1 MKFLQ
6 LKISLLLFF
15 FTQFVFAQVS
25 TTSELFNLDTASES
39 IKEHTQVLA
48 GDDFEGRGTGTTGGN
63 LTAKYI
69 GSEFAKYGLKP
80 ISKERTFYQNIP
92 MHGSHPLQSSELKL
106 YLDDDEIDLELE
118 KDYLLYKSGQQTFTP
133 VPLPLVFVGF
143 GIVAPEFD
151 YNDYQ
156 EIDVEGKIVVFLDG
170 EPESDDPEFFNGE
183 APTVYNYPISKQRI
197 ALSRGAAGSILI
209 PDIKNKS
216 WEKLADEFAFEDINL
231 AYSASNNLSVI
242 LNPDV
247 VNHIFKNSG
256 FNYSRILE
264 MKEEHTLKSFELNV
278 LLTFKG
284 EYLQRDFLA
293 QNVIAMV
300 EGNDSELRDSY
311 LIISAHYDHLGI
323 GPVVDGDSIY
333 NGALDNAIGVA
344 VLLELA
350 RQFSES
356 NNSVNRS
363 IIFLALTGEEKGLL
377 GSSYYA
383 DNPLVPLY
391 KTIANI
397 NIDGIAFFKD
407 FQSVVGIGSEFS
419 TLKDFLIETT
429 TQMGLQVEPI
439 PPQFKVVEAF
449 NQSDQLSF
457 ASAGVPSILV
467 LEGTKNK
474 NKSEEEVLYAFIDYM
489 INRYHTPFDDLS
501 QEIDYAA
508 AAQHT
513 EILFEL
519 AFSLVNSEN
528 VPEWKPGS
536 PFINA
541 RLRSIAEKK

>member
-1 MKFLQ
+1 MKNLFEMAAFLY
-6 LKISLLLFF
+6 LLSTISI
-15 FTQFVFAQVS
+15 FAQQ
-25 TTSELFNLDTASES
+25 FDNIDTVRLYRTAES
-39 IKEHTQVLA
+39 IKKHTEVLSS
-48 GDDFEGRGTGTTGGN
+48 DSLEGRGTGTTGGN
-63 LTAKYI
+63 LAAKYI

-80 ISKERTFYQNIP
+80 ISNEKTFYQNIP
-92 MHGSHPLQSSELKL
+92 MHGSYPLKSSELKI
-106 YLDDDEIDLELE
+106 YSGNDEILFNLG

-156 EIDVEGKIVVFLDG
+156 EIEVEGKIVVFLEG

-183 APTVYNYPISKQRI
+183 APSVYNYPISKQRI

-209 PDIKNKS
+209 PDIKNTS
-216 WEKLADEFAFEDINL
+216 WEKLVDEFAFEDINL
-231 AYSASNNLSVI
+231 AYSASNNLSMI

-247 VNHIFKNSG
+247 VDHIFKNSG
-256 FNYSRILE
+256 FNYSRILA
-264 MKEEHTLKSFELNV
+264 MKKEHTLKSFPLNV
-278 LLTFKG
+278 RLTFKG

-293 QNVIAMV
+293 QNVVGMI
-300 EGNDSELRDSY
+300 EGNDSEVKDSY

-323 GPVVDGDSIY
+323 GPVVNGDSIY
-333 NGALDNAIGVA
+333 NGALDNAIGVS
-344 VLLELA
+344 VLLKLA
-350 RQFSES
+350 KQFSES
-356 NNSVNRS
+356 DFPIKRS
-363 IIFLALTGEEKGLL
+363 LLFLALTGEEKGLL
-377 GSSYYA
+377 GSTYYT

-391 KTIANI
+391 KTIANL
-397 NIDGIAFFKD
+397 NIDGIALFRD
-407 FQSVVGIGSEFS
+407 FQTVVGVGSEFS
-419 TLKDFLIETT
+419 TLENILSEAAVK
-429 TQMGLQVEPI
+429 MGLQVEPI

-457 ASAGVPSILV
+457 ASAGIPSILV

-508 AAQHT
+508 AAQHS
-513 EILFEL
+513 EILFNLALSLANSKEL
-519 AFSLVNSEN
+519 
-528 VPEWKPGS
+528 PEWKAGS

-541 RLRSIAEKK
+541 RLRSIAEKR

>member
-1 MKFLQ
+1 MKFL
-6 LKISLLLFF
+6 LMKISFLLFL
-15 FTQFVFAQVS
+15 FTQFIIAQEYNKTVFNI
-25 TTSELFNLDTASES
+25 EIASES
-39 IKEHTQVLA
+39 IKENTRVLA
-48 GDDFEGRGTGTTGGN
+48 SDIFEGRGTGTTGGN
-63 LTAKYI
+63 LAAKYI
-69 GSEFAKYGLKP
+69 ASEFAKYGLKP
-80 ISKERTFYQNIP
+80 VGQENSFYQNIP
-92 MHGSHPLQSSELKL
+92 MHGSYPLKSSELKI
-106 YLDDDEIDLELE
+106 YSDDDEIFLELD

-143 GIVAPEFD
+143 GIVAPEYD

-209 PDIKNKS
+209 PDILNSS
-216 WEKLADEFAFEDINL
+216 WEKIVDEFAFEDINL
-231 AYSASNNLSVI
+231 AYSASNNLSLI
-242 LNPDV
+242 INPDEV
-247 VNHIFKNSG
+247 DHIFKNSE
-256 FNYSRILE
+256 FDYAWILA
-264 MKEEHTLKSFELNV
+264 MKYEHTLKSFPLNV
-278 LLTFKG
+278 SLTFKG

-293 QNVIAMV
+293 QNVAGML
-300 EGNDSELRDSY
+300 EGSDTDLKDSY

-323 GPVVDGDSIY
+323 GPVVNGDSIY
-333 NGALDNAIGVA
+333 NGALDNAIGVS

-356 NNSVNRS
+356 NKSVKRS
-363 IIFLALTGEEKGLL
+363 IIFLAVTGEEKGLL
-377 GSSYYA
+377 GSTYYT

-391 KTIANI
+391 KTIANL
-397 NIDGIAFFKD
+397 NIDGIAFFRD
-407 FQSVVGIGSEFS
+407 FQTVVGVGSELS
-419 TLKDFLIETT
+419 SLENILSETAIK
-429 TQMGLQVEPI
+429 MGLQVEPI
-439 PPQFKVVEAF
+439 PQQFKVVEAF

-457 ASAGVPSILV
+457 ASAGIPSILV

-501 QEIDYAA
+501 QDIDYVA

-513 EILFEL
+513 GILFEL
-519 AFSLVNSEN
+519 AFSIVNSET
-528 VPEWKPGS
+528 VPEWKAGS

>member
-1 MKFLQ
+1 